1 LNVKFQMPDTLLSL
15 FPDPNDLLSRE
26 PEELGGAVLE
36 VAPGVMQNGM
46 FNIPGLLAPLFPPTR
61 NGYPVG
67 LQNEVRLAVAEAL
80 SWLVNQGLVMLDPDQ
95 PASWY
100 RPTRRGAQLKTRADV
115 ETFRKGNIRA
125 QPVEGPE
132 DNTRPSAPGPDVGLG
147 FATDTPLP
155 LRAPRSPGGA
165 LTGATEVL
173 PPMEPPASDRPTS
186 VSGGAADTRVS
197 DTQPPISIQ
206 SYLVT
211 TPLGITDVALISLTL
226 RFDDALHNVL
236 ASTASELLIAGFDG
250 WELEPLATGDAL
262 LERLARGDTGLRAAI
277 IQALDDRAAVL
288 QFSDP
293 TPFRLPD
300 LKRIKEGIVA
310 FSRLKP
316 RTALVGVI
324 TLSACVILI
333 QVSWGVGLGLS
344 ATAEYAVTE
353 VGKVLVDGL
362 TARLREPTPR

>member
-1 LNVKFQMPDTLLSL
+1 LWPVGP
-15 FPDPNDLLSRE
+15 FPDRNLALDHFNNSTARQEEIGPFTFEETSDFLPHYNLVEQDPPN
-26 PEELGGAVLE
+26 
-36 VAPGVMQNGM
+36 
-46 FNIPGLLAPLFPPTR
+46 
-61 NGYPVG
+61 
-67 LQNEVRLAVAEAL
+67 
-80 SWLVNQGLVMLDPDQ
+80 
-95 PASWY
+95 
-100 RPTRRGAQLKTRADV
+100 
-115 ETFRKGNIRA
+115 
-125 QPVEGPE
+125 GPE
-132 DNTRPSAPGPDVGLG
+132 TLHPLYQKNPDLGLG
-147 FATDTPLP
+147 FQADTPLP
-155 LRAPRSPGGA
+155 LRASHHPGGA
-165 LTGATEVL
+165 VSQAASEVF
-173 PPMEPPASDRPTS
+173 PPMPPPMSERPSGTTVITAAPEVPPSGTS
-186 VSGGAADTRVS
+186 VLVGGGTVPSGGAATGGAPAAGVTDKL
-197 DTQPPISIQ
+197 PPIPVQ

-211 TPLGITDVALISLTL
+211 TPLGLADAVLISLTL

-236 ASTASELLIAGFDG
+236 ASTASELLIAEFDG

-262 LERLARGDTGLRAAI
+262 LERLAQGDTGLRAAI

-324 TLSACVILI
+324 TFGACIILI

-362 TARLREPTPR
+362 TARLREPNTR